1 MNNSK
6 TGGPGS
12 WRVQAIA
19 VIAATA
25 LWILLAQIG
34 WVPLN
39 PFDGLVPIAEGLRE
53 ELPTYGAFAPLV
65 YVFVYAAQIVI
76 APIPG
81 HGLSFTAGFLFGA
94 PLATLY
100 SLCGILIGSTI
111 AFIAAR
117 QLGWPLI
124 EKMAPRSWIESWR
137 NLATVNSSFTWFL
150 VMLAPTADVFYYIAG
165 LTRLTLKRMLVLVL
179 LGRGPG
185 IVLSTLIGG
194 NVESLGAGWILVLI
208 GALFVVAW
216 FGHFVRARLQKKI
229 EFIGEPD
236 ANP

>member
-1 MNNSK
+1 MGWSS
-6 TGGPGS
+6 S
-12 WRVQAIA
+12 WAVKSIA
-19 VIAATA
+19 VLTATA

-39 PFDGLVPIAEGLRE
+39 PFDGLMPMAEGIRE
-53 ELPTYGAFAPLV
+53 ELPNYGAFAPLV
-65 YVFVYAAQIVI
+65 YIFVYVAQIVI

-81 HGLSFTAGFLFGA
+81 HGMAFTAGFLFGA

-100 SLCGILIGSTI
+100 SLCGILIGSAI
-111 AFIAAR
+111 AFVAAR

-124 EKMAPRSWIESWR
+124 EKMAPRSWIERWR

-165 LTRLTLKRMLVLVL
+165 LTRLTLKRMLLLVL

-185 IVLSTLIGG
+185 IVLSTFIGG
-194 NVESLGAGWILVLI
+194 NAESLGAGWIVVLV
-208 GALFVVAW
+208 GALFVLAW
-216 FGHFVRARLQKKI
+216 FGHFVRVRLQKS
-229 EFIGEPD
+229 IGFDSEPD